1 MRQDFALTWNFET
14 PTQNGRGACTMSD
27 VVQQLGEFWHTLR
40 YDGVDYGAYIEHLTY
55 LLFLK
60 MADERGIELPK
71 ECDWPSLMGKSG
83 AALQD
88 HYVDLL
94 RKLAAQRGLLGEVFC
109 LAHTT
114 FNNPVSLRKL
124 NPVNLR
130 RLLSLIDET
139 DLTALDIDAGVAQFE
154 GRSTGISS
162 AAANEALDS
171 GVERQ
176 VFRLLILCR
185 RLLAILINES
195 PFRH

>member
-1 MRQDFALTWNFET
+1 
-14 PTQNGRGACTMSD
+14 MSD
-27 VVQQLGEFWHTLR
+27 VVQQLGEFWQTLR
-40 YDGVDYGAYIEHLTY
+40 CDGVDYGSYVEHLTY

-83 AALQD
+83 TALQD

-114 FNNPVSLRKL
+114 FNNPVNLRKL

-130 RLLSLIDET
+130 KLLSLIDET
-139 DLTALDIDAGVAQFE
+139 NLTAFDIDASLAQFE
-154 GRSTGISS
+154 GRSTGIRSE
-162 AAANEALDS
+162 AVNEGLGL

-176 VFRLLILCR
+176 AFKSLILCR
-185 RLLAILINES
+185 RLLAILIKES